1 MAKQKLTRQAIAL
14 AFFGGALGTLLRW
27 LTSEILPSLDA
38 LWLVNILGALL
49 VGFFAGH
56 EWFKPEGRRIFW
68 STGFAGG
75 FTTMSAI
82 AVLPLTQTLDFN
94 SLAITV
100 AGMVLAGFAAYWL
113 GLKIATRM
121 SSK

>member
-27 LTSEILPSLDA
+27 STSEVLPSLEA

-56 EWFKPEGRRIFW
+56 TWFKPEPRRIFW

-82 AVLPLTQTLDFN
+82 AVLPLSESLDFA

-100 AGMVLAGFAAYWL
+100 AGMLLAGFVAYWL

>member
-1 MAKQKLTRQAIAL
+1 MAKQKLTRQQISL

-27 LTSEILPSLDA
+27 SLSQVMPSLEA

-49 VGFFAGH
+49 AGVFAGH
-56 EWFKPEGRRIFW
+56 AWFKIESRKIFW

-75 FTTMSAI
+75 FTTLSAI
-82 AVLPLTQTLDFN
+82 AVLPLTETLDLL
-94 SLAITV
+94 SLVMTIAAMTI
-100 AGMVLAGFAAYWL
+100 AGFAAYWL
-113 GLKIATRM
+113 GLKTSARM